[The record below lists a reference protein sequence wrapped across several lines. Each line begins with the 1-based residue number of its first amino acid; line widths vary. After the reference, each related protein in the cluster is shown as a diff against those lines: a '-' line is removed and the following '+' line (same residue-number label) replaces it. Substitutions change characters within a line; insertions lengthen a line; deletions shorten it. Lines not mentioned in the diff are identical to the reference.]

1 MKITKRHLRRII
13 KEEKQK
19 LKEYGGRPYDP
30 TVPGDWEHQEE
41 KILGGYP
48 GGPVE
53 DESADPVDDYIGW
66 AEANGHMTPAAS
78 SVVASYIVEDPKREA
93 YKVMIANSFGM
104 MVSEISRDVKRQ
116 QAEKA
121 AMMGESKMKITKR
134 QLKRIVKEETSRLNT
149 KRGRRENLHEGL
161 GDVKD
166 GVTAFM
172 TMIDGD
178 PGPFIAFLE
187 GHPKLKAMLEKGSGV
202 KIRSEK

>member
-121 AMMGESKMKITKR
+121 AMMG
-134 QLKRIVKEETSRLNT
+134 
-149 KRGRRENLHEGL
+149 
-161 GDVKD
+161 
-166 GVTAFM
+166 
-172 TMIDGD
+172 
-178 PGPFIAFLE
+178 
-187 GHPKLKAMLEKGSGV
+187 
-202 KIRSEK
+202 